1 VRNDIIKFIG
11 TRNSQTILLQLCV
24 CSLQWFTTNGNH
36 WTFSRSREAMHCV
49 NDMKYIEN
57 GQDSNW
63 FPLEAWTH

>member
-36 WTFSRSREAMHCV
+36 WTFSEPEKPCIVSTIW
-49 NDMKYIEN
+49 NI
-57 GQDSNW
+57 
-63 FPLEAWTH
+63 